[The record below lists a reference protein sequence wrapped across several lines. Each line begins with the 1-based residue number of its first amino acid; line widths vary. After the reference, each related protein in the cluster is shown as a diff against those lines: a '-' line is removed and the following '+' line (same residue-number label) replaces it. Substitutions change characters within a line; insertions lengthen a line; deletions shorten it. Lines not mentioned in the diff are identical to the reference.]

1 MGENHLTSCAKNHS
15 CTNTYSNVIVSFRNP
30 ESKAAGP
37 RLATPT
43 ATCFTTREARRRR
56 QRNQEPKSKQRNA
69 PHLYQTPPPIKV
81 AANLQGGGQGSASAA
96 PLSGCRPKLP
106 PLKMLCHV
114 RHRSGYNQVFG
125 EFQKL
130 LQCTCFIDPR
140 CPVRLAVA
148 ETWKLVLSKG
158 TLGRLTSYHVAGE
171 RCVPSSGIPVDDR

>member
-96 PLSGCRPKLP
+96 HLAGCPRKSPPKKCCATCVTVAAIIRYLGISRNCCSALALSTRGALFDWQR
-106 PLKMLCHV
+106 
-114 RHRSGYNQVFG
+114 
-125 EFQKL
+125 QKHG
-130 LQCTCFIDPR
+130 
-140 CPVRLAVA
+140 
-148 ETWKLVLSKG
+148 S
-158 TLGRLTSYHVAGE
+158 
-171 RCVPSSGIPVDDR
+171 